1 MVERDSPF
9 ACRCSTEATR
19 AIAIARCNLD
29 RCEAPYN
36 FLTANTQLIV
46 SISNIS
52 SRRTPPKIH
61 SNQNFMKAFV
71 AGATGETG
79 RRIVQEL
86 VKRDIPVRAM
96 VRDLDK
102 ARTILPTAVELVVG
116 DVLNLDSIKTAMG
129 DSTVVLCATGAKPSL
144 DPTGPYQ
151 VDFEG
156 TKNLVDAAKSHNI
169 EQFVFVSSLCV
180 SKFFHPLNLFWL
192 ILWWKQQAEQYLKTS
207 GLNYTIVR
215 PGGLK
220 NDDNPNPIV
229 MSGADTLFDGS
240 IPRQKVAQVC
250 VESLT
255 NPQARNKVLEVV
267 SAPTA
272 AAKSWEELFASV

>member
-1 MVERDSPF
+1 
-9 ACRCSTEATR
+9 
-19 AIAIARCNLD
+19 
-29 RCEAPYN
+29 
-36 FLTANTQLIV
+36 
-46 SISNIS
+46 
-52 SRRTPPKIH
+52 
-61 SNQNFMKAFV
+61 MKAFV

-86 VKRDIPVRAM
+86 VLREIPVRAL
-96 VRDLDK
+96 VRNIET
-102 ARTILPTAVELVVG
+102 ARAILPAAVELVIG
-116 DVLNLDSIKTAMG
+116 DVLDPSTLPAAIG
-129 DSTVVLCATGAKPSL
+129 DSTVILCATGAKPSL

-151 VDFEG
+151 VDYQG
-156 TKNLVDAAKSHNI
+156 TKNLVDVAKAKDI

-192 ILWWKQQAEQYLKTS
+192 ILYWKQQAEDYLKTS

-220 NDDNPNPIV
+220 NDDNPNPVI
-229 MSGADTLFDGS
+229 MSAADTLFDGS

-255 NPQARNKVLEVV
+255 SPRSRNKILEIV
-267 SAPTA
+267 SSPTA
-272 AAKSWEELFASV
+272 TAKSWEELFTAV